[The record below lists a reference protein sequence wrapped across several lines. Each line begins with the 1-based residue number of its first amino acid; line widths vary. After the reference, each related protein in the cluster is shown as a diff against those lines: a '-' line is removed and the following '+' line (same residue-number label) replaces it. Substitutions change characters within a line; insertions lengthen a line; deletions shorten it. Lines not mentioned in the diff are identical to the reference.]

1 MIILFVKGFTAH
13 IANFI
18 FKTLFRFIS
27 LQNITSYNL
36 NHCCFLIKSLTTL
49 SAISFPVNF
58 SVQYFKL
65 VKNKTPQYENLSHSK
80 KKQIYGF
87 FAICS
92 ISALMA
98 GISLALESEETVHYA
113 IMLLVVLSSITEL
126 FDTGKYFYAC
136 TNRRLSW
143 DIYKGLSAVM
153 CLIALGLS
161 IMTDEGYIT
170 LSKPISIYFSI
181 IVWKN
186 VLENYLN
193 KN

>member
-1 MIILFVKGFTAH
+1 MDTSKETKG
-13 IANFI
+13 
-18 FKTLFRFIS
+18 IS
-27 LQNITSYNL
+27 QLREEKNDLETQVEVLSSELSRVREKNAMLKSDNERLEDEITSL
-36 NHCCFLIKSLTTL
+36 HCDLIYS
-49 SAISFPVNF
+49 
-58 SVQYFKL
+58 KL

>member
-1 MIILFVKGFTAH
+1 MDTSKET
-13 IANFI
+13 
-18 FKTLFRFIS
+18 KRIS
-27 LQNITSYNL
+27 QLREEKNNLEAQVEVLSSELSRVREKNAMLKSDNERLEDEITSL
-36 NHCCFLIKSLTTL
+36 HCDLIYS
-49 SAISFPVNF
+49 
-58 SVQYFKL
+58 KL

-98 GISLALESEETVHYA
+98 GISLALESKETVDYA
-113 IMLLVVLSSITEL
+113 IMLLVVLSSIAEL

-143 DIYKGLSAVM
+143 DIYKGLSAGM